1 MRRAV
6 ALADRAR
13 FWARPN
19 PHVGCVI
26 VRDGAIIA
34 EGFTQPAGGP
44 HAEAVALAAAGGRAR
59 GSTAFVT
66 LEPCAHTGRTPPC
79 ADALVAAGVANVVA
93 AIEDPHPRVS
103 GRGLRRLREAG
114 VEVRT
119 GLLGETVAR
128 QLAGFLLRARRGR
141 GRLRIKMAASID
153 GRTAMASGE
162 SQWITG
168 PAARRDVQTLRAESC
183 AIVTGVETVLA
194 DDCALTVRD
203 EAFEDALLPEPQRR
217 ALRVVLDTR
226 LRTPPGARVLS
237 GEQPALLVHDENRDV
252 PQALCDTPRLPLA
265 TESDRLPLEPVLD
278 ALAAREC
285 NEILLESGPTLAAAV
300 LRAGLADELVLYLAP
315 RLLGS
320 RGRPMF
326 DLPLE
331 RMAEAYDL
339 EPMDT
344 QRIGDDLRATFR
356 VLHREEIGSSPALDE
371 NQRSGPGEGRD
382 QEVGQES

>member
-1 MRRAV
+1 MHRALF
-6 ALADRAR
+6 LADRAR

-19 PHVGCVI
+19 PHVGCVLVKHGEI
-26 VRDGAIIA
+26 VA
-34 EGFTQPAGGP
+34 EGFTQPAGGA
-44 HAEAVALAAAGGRAR
+44 HAEAFALGLAGERAR
-59 GSTAFVT
+59 GCTAFVT
-66 LEPCAHTGRTPPC
+66 LEPCSHRGRTPPC
-79 ADALVAAGVANVVA
+79 ADALVSAGVAQVIVGV
-93 AIEDPHPRVS
+93 EDPHPRVS
-103 GRGLRRLREAG
+103 GRGLQRLREAG

-119 GLLGETVAR
+119 GLLAQEVER
-128 QLAGFLLRARRGR
+128 QLQGFLSRARRGR

-168 PAARRDVQTLRAESC
+168 PEARRDVQTLRAESC

-203 EAFEDALLPEPQRR
+203 EAFDDVLLPQPQRR

-226 LRTPPGARVLS
+226 LRTPPQARVL
-237 GEQPALLVHDENRDV
+237 GGAQPSLLVHSESRDV
-252 PQALCDTPRLPLA
+252 PPTLRDVPRLALA
-265 TESDRLPLEPVLD
+265 PVADHLPLEPVLD

-285 NEILLESGPTLAAAV
+285 NEILLESGPTLAAAM

-331 RMAEAYDL
+331 RMAEAYNL
-339 EPMDT
+339 EPMAT
-344 QRIGDDLRATFR
+344 QRIGDDLRAHFR
-356 VLHREEIGSSPALDE
+356 VAPRTKNDAG
-371 NQRSGPGEGRD
+371 
-382 QEVGQES
+382 

>member
-1 MRRAV
+1 MSRALS
-6 ALADRAR
+6 LADRAR

-19 PHVGCVI
+19 PHVGCVL
-26 VRDGAIIA
+26 VKNGAVVA

-44 HAEAVALAAAGGRAR
+44 HAEAAALGIAGERAR
-59 GSTAFVT
+59 GCTAFVT
-66 LEPCAHTGRTPPC
+66 LEPCSHRGRTPPC
-79 ADALVAAGVANVVA
+79 ADALISAGVAQVIVGV
-93 AIEDPHPRVS
+93 EDPHPRVS
-103 GRGLRRLREAG
+103 GQGLKRLRKAG
-114 VEVRT
+114 VAVRT
-119 GLLGETVAR
+119 GLLAEEVER
-128 QLAGFLLRARRGR
+128 QLAGFLSRARRGR

-203 EAFEDALLPEPQRR
+203 DAFDDALLPEPQRR

-226 LRTPPGARVLS
+226 LRTPPQARVLS
-237 GEQPALLVHDENRDV
+237 GPQPALLAHNERQDV
-252 PQALCDTPRLPLA
+252 SPSLRDTPRLPIA
-265 TESDRLPLEPVLD
+265 TMADHLPLEPVMD

-320 RGRPMF
+320 RARPMF

-339 EPMDT
+339 EPMAT

-356 VLHREEIGSSPALDE
+356 VAPQAKDAAG
-371 NQRSGPGEGRD
+371 
-382 QEVGQES
+382 